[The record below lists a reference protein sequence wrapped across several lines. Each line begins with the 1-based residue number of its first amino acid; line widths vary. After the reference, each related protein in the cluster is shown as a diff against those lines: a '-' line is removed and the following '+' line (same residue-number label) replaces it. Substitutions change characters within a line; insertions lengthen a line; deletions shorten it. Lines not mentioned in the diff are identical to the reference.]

1 MGLAYN
7 EIIRNGEEVKLK
19 NNTPKTLKRAEFLPV
34 ILIGEGIAV
43 GVVSGLVV
51 LLYRVALK
59 YADEWLLLILRF
71 IKK

>member
-1 MGLAYN
+1 M
-7 EIIRNGEEVKLK
+7 K

-59 YADEWLLLILRF
+59 YADE
-71 IKK
+71 